1 MELSDSQTKILKR
14 LKVRGPQSIKILSK
28 FMEQTTMGVRQH
40 LADMESKGLVCQ
52 TEAKK
57 QNRGRPLNLW
67 KLSRRGHQRFRDG
80 HESVALDLIEAATN
94 LKGQG
99 FLEELVYFR
108 NQSIEEN
115 YRLKL
120 QEAGTHLRNQINRLA
135 ELRTEEGYMAEVR
148 LLPDGWLLTENHC
161 PIHAAAKQC
170 THFCKAELSCFQA
183 VFEKNADIERV
194 EHLLDGDVASNNLS
208 WQWVASTFSS
218 KPYIFNLDNVRK
230 YCSTKY
236 DVSPIRNPNL
246 DHSYEYLSAKLFPN
260 A

>member
-80 HESVALDLIEAATN
+80 HESVALDLIEAATK

-99 FLEELVYFR
+99 IFR
-108 NQSIEEN
+108 RANLFSQSI
-115 YRLKL
+115 
-120 QEAGTHLRNQINRLA
+120 H
-135 ELRTEEGYMAEVR
+135 
-148 LLPDGWLLTENHC
+148 
-161 PIHAAAKQC
+161 
-170 THFCKAELSCFQA
+170 
-183 VFEKNADIERV
+183 
-194 EHLLDGDVASNNLS
+194 
-208 WQWVASTFSS
+208 
-218 KPYIFNLDNVRK
+218 
-230 YCSTKY
+230 
-236 DVSPIRNPNL
+236 
-246 DHSYEYLSAKLFPN
+246 
-260 A
+260 